1 MHKQIKVISPF
12 CTFYYCANFDAQR
25 LLSEATS
32 INSVL
37 RPGWTSKPRV
47 RRGMV
52 VLSKCA
58 LHGFFSDVFP
68 SCNQTPS
75 TSTSRIVLARMR
87 KIDVCH
93 RKAGGNLNP
102 KFWPHLF
109 ECNLD
114 SHISSVE
121 CWQAIDAP
129 NSF

>member
-87 KIDVCH
+87 ISADRCVSSQGR
-93 RKAGGNLNP
+93 RKLKSEILAAL
-102 KFWPHLF
+102 
-109 ECNLD
+109 
-114 SHISSVE
+114 I
-121 CWQAIDAP
+121 
-129 NSF
+129 